1 MCRVYT
7 LHSLYYATLRGKTR
21 MDNQTLLIVFVGL
34 TGAAVLLQACV
45 LLGIFLS
52 LRKAAK
58 SVTDVTD
65 DLKGTVIPL
74 VHTSRNLMERISPQ
88 VLTISTGLAELI
100 ELIQKES
107 SGAKASVS
115 EIKASVTEIQAS
127 VHDIVERVSRQTA
140 RLDSMLTVGLDTV
153 ERAATTLE
161 TSVAAPVRQANGII
175 AAIKATIETY
185 RTWPRSRPVSSPP
198 VQPVYPDPD
207 RDVIS

>member
-1 MCRVYT
+1 
-7 LHSLYYATLRGKTR
+7 

-34 TGAAVLLQACV
+34 TGVAVLLQACV

-74 VHTSRNLMERISPQ
+74 IHTSRNLMERISPQ
-88 VLTISTGLAELI
+88 VLTISNGLSELI
-100 ELIQKES
+100 EVVHKES
-107 SGAKASVS
+107 GGAKVS
-115 EIKASVTEIQAS
+115 IAEIKASVTEMKES
-127 VHDIVERVSRQTA
+127 VHDIVERVGRQTA

-161 TSVAAPVRQANGII
+161 TNVAAPVRQANGII
-175 AAIKATIETY
+175 AAIKATIDTY
-185 RTWPRSRPVSSPP
+185 RTWPRTRPASVPP
-198 VQPVYPDPD
+198 VQPVYPNSTYPDPD